1 MKLIRL
7 ILQGFKSFADR
18 TTIDFA
24 EGMTVIVGPN
34 GCGKSNISD
43 AVRWV
48 LGEQNVRNI
57 RGQKAED
64 IIFSGSEKRKAKN
77 AAMVSLILDNSGHEL
92 PLDTAE
98 VSITRKIFRNGDSE
112 FYINKRSCRLKD
124 IQELLANTGIGK
136 GSMVIIGQN
145 QVDRILSARPEE
157 RRVIFE
163 EVAGISKYRMK
174 KVDGLRKLE
183 KASAN
188 TERVLD
194 LKAVMEEQS
203 EPLRVEAEKA
213 RKYRALQKE
222 KKTGAVTAALLKL
235 SAARRMMA
243 RYENDQI
250 RLEEKKQEAMARL
263 EEVGRLQ
270 KQLENEMGGHQKAL
284 SAASGELA
292 DKKAQAEQLRGDC
305 RVQEENL
312 KHASEE
318 LNRLTE
324 QREDEQ
330 QARLECRED
339 HESCREELEAVQAE
353 LQSGREHLETI
364 KQQKEIL
371 EEKLLASKAEYA
383 RQLQATQESIAQH
396 ERLVQEKNHREED
409 KDRLAGE
416 AQAHEMRWKVL
427 EEECSKLKEEKA
439 ELTRKHLELEAK
451 LSQLTE
457 KGKEDA
463 AARDKAENIRYE
475 MLRQLNERQ
484 AEEKQVQLR
493 RKDLEKQM
501 EEHVN
506 FSHTTRTVL
515 QASEAWS
522 QHIIGP
528 LGELIRVPEK
538 YTAAAEIALGS
549 MISNLVVDTSETA
562 QTIISWLKNR
572 HAGRTT
578 FYPLDS
584 MSGYPVREILQA
596 AREPGICGIAA
607 SLFEHDEK
615 ISGIM
620 QSILGRILIAEDMD
634 AARRTAKK
642 YRYRF
647 RIVTLDGQVVNAGG
661 SMTGGSMRKKD
672 NTYFGRKS
680 EIKKLAA
687 KEKAL
692 HEEIGQQRAAKE
704 KQDALCESLL
714 AAITRERE
722 EWQNRS
728 IEAASMKTRL
738 EGMEKE
744 LAGKEETAQMEK
756 NSLEMARS
764 QWEQADQ
771 ACRQLCEQLEH
782 AQKPGKQPEKD
793 EKSAQLQDKVN
804 VLNEQIT
811 DARVQLTRAESNV
824 AQKQEEINKLV
835 EADEESGRTLERL
848 QEAIEKK
855 KQVVFDI
862 NVRLKAQKKQ
872 CEEANQ
878 HWKVMEQKRQIL
890 EQQAGDFSRRR
901 IALDEDWKKV
911 QAQYAEADSRMSGLD
926 ARLESFRN
934 DESRELDTLTSMGLT
949 EKTAESFRIKGSGED
964 IKKMLASVEKRIAE
978 LGNVNPQGEAEYEE
992 HMEKLAFYDK
1002 QLDDLRKSEEGLQKI
1017 VHEID
1022 DAMTAQFKQAFA
1034 KINVE
1039 FGRIMKVMFR
1049 GGKGHLDLTD
1059 KVNPLNGGIELY
1071 LQLPGKKTQSLTL
1084 MSGGERA
1091 LTVCALLL
1099 SFMAYSPAP
1108 FCFLDEIDA
1117 ALDDANVERYGR
1129 MIEDYKKKTQFII
1142 ISHRKKTME
1151 FADTLQGVTMA
1162 EKGVSSLITVRV
1174 SDYIKEE

>member
-250 RLEEKKQEAMARL
+250 RLEEKKQEAMSRL

-270 KQLENEMGGHQKAL
+270 KQLENEMGGYQKAL

-318 LNRLTE
+318 LKRLTE

-339 HESCREELEAVQAE
+339 HEACREELEAVQAE
-353 LQSGREHLETI
+353 LQSGREHLEAI
-364 KQQKEIL
+364 KQQKEFL

-409 KDRLAGE
+409 KNRLAGE

-463 AARDKAENIRYE
+463 AARAKAENIRYE
-475 MLRQLNERQ
+475 MLRRLNEQQ

-562 QTIISWLKNR
+562 QTIISWLKKR

-744 LAGKEETAQMEK
+744 LAGKEENAQMEK

-804 VLNEQIT
+804 ALNEQIT

-855 KQVVFDI
+855 KQAISDI

-872 CEEANQ
+872 CEDADQ

-934 DESRELDTLTSMGLT
+934 DESRELDMLTSMGLT

-1002 QLDDLRKSEEGLQKI
+1002 QLEDLRKSEEGLQKI

-1151 FADTLQGVTMA
+1151 FADTLQGVTMT

>member
-77 AAMVSLILDNSGHEL
+77 AAMVSLILDNSRHEL

-250 RLEEKKQEAMARL
+250 RVEEKKQEAMSRL

-305 RVQEENL
+305 RVQEENR

-318 LNRLTE
+318 LKRLTE

-339 HESCREELEAVQAE
+339 HEACREELEAVQAE
-353 LQSGREHLETI
+353 LQSGREHLEAI
-364 KQQKEIL
+364 KQQKEFL

-409 KDRLAGE
+409 KNRLAGE

-475 MLRQLNERQ
+475 MLRRLNERQ

-562 QTIISWLKNR
+562 QTIISWLKKR

-744 LAGKEETAQMEK
+744 LAGKEENAQMEK

-771 ACRQLCEQLEH
+771 ACRQLCEQLEN

-804 VLNEQIT
+804 ALNEQIT

-824 AQKQEEINKLV
+824 VQKQEEINKLV

-855 KQVVFDI
+855 KQAVSDI

-872 CEEANQ
+872 CEEADQ

-949 EKTAESFRIKGSGED
+949 EKIAESFRIKGSGED

-1002 QLDDLRKSEEGLQKI
+1002 QLEDLRKSEEGLQKI

>member
-250 RLEEKKQEAMARL
+250 RLEEKKQEAMSRL

-318 LNRLTE
+318 LKRLTE

-339 HESCREELEAVQAE
+339 HEACREELEAVQAE
-353 LQSGREHLETI
+353 LQSGREHLEAI
-364 KQQKEIL
+364 KQQKEFL

-409 KDRLAGE
+409 KNRLAGE

-475 MLRQLNERQ
+475 MLRRLNERQ

-549 MISNLVVDTSETA
+549 MISNLMVDTSETA
-562 QTIISWLKNR
+562 QTIISWLKKR

-744 LAGKEETAQMEK
+744 LAGKEENAQMEK

-804 VLNEQIT
+804 ALNEQIT

-824 AQKQEEINKLV
+824 VQKQEEINKLV

-855 KQVVFDI
+855 KQAVSDI

-872 CEEANQ
+872 CEEADQ

-949 EKTAESFRIKGSGED
+949 EKIAESFRIKGSGED

-1002 QLDDLRKSEEGLQKI
+1002 QLEDLRKSEEGLQKI

>member
-213 RKYRALQKE
+213 RKYCALQKE

-312 KHASEE
+312 KHASKE

-339 HESCREELEAVQAE
+339 HEACREELEAVQAE
-353 LQSGREHLETI
+353 LQSGREHLEAI
-364 KQQKEIL
+364 KQQKELL
-371 EEKLLASKAEYA
+371 EKKLLASKAEYA

-409 KDRLAGE
+409 KNRLAGE

-475 MLRQLNERQ
+475 MLRRLNERQ

-692 HEEIGQQRAAKE
+692 HEEIGQQRTAKE

-744 LAGKEETAQMEK
+744 LAGKGETAQMEK

-804 VLNEQIT
+804 ALNEQIT

-855 KQVVFDI
+855 KQAVSDI
-862 NVRLKAQKKQ
+862 NVRLKVQKKQ
-872 CEEANQ
+872 CEEADQ

-1002 QLDDLRKSEEGLQKI
+1002 QLEDLRKSEEGLQKI

>member
-250 RLEEKKQEAMARL
+250 RLEEKKQEAMSRL

-318 LNRLTE
+318 LKRLTE

-339 HESCREELEAVQAE
+339 HEACREELEAVQAE
-353 LQSGREHLETI
+353 LQSGREHLEAI
-364 KQQKEIL
+364 KQQKEFL

-409 KDRLAGE
+409 KNRLAGE

-475 MLRQLNERQ
+475 MLRRLNERQ

-562 QTIISWLKNR
+562 QTIISWLKKR

-744 LAGKEETAQMEK
+744 LAGKEENAQMEK

-804 VLNEQIT
+804 ALNEQIT

-824 AQKQEEINKLV
+824 VQKQEEINKLV

-855 KQVVFDI
+855 KQAVSDI

-872 CEEANQ
+872 CEEADQ

-949 EKTAESFRIKGSGED
+949 EKIAESFRIKGSGED

-992 HMEKLAFYDK
+992 QMEKLAFYDK
-1002 QLDDLRKSEEGLQKI
+1002 QLEDLRKSEEGLQKI

>member
-77 AAMVSLILDNSGHEL
+77 AAMVSLLLDNSGHEL

-145 QVDRILSARPEE
+145 QVDRILSARPGE

-250 RLEEKKQEAMARL
+250 RLEEKKQESMSRL

-318 LNRLTE
+318 LKRLTE

-339 HESCREELEAVQAE
+339 HEACREELEAVQAE
-353 LQSGREHLETI
+353 LQSGREHLEAI
-364 KQQKEIL
+364 KQQKEFL

-409 KDRLAGE
+409 KNRLAGE

-439 ELTRKHLELEAK
+439 ELTRKHQELEAK

-475 MLRQLNERQ
+475 MLRRLNERQ

-522 QHIIGP
+522 QHVIGP

-562 QTIISWLKNR
+562 QTIISWLKKR

-722 EWQNRS
+722 EWHNRS

-744 LAGKEETAQMEK
+744 LAGKEENAQMEK

-771 ACRQLCEQLEH
+771 ACRQLCEQLER

-804 VLNEQIT
+804 ALNEQIT

-855 KQVVFDI
+855 KQAVSDI

-872 CEEANQ
+872 CEEADQ

-1002 QLDDLRKSEEGLQKI
+1002 QLEDLRKSEEGLQKI

-1129 MIEDYKKKTQFII
+1129 MIVDYKKKTQFII

>member
-250 RLEEKKQEAMARL
+250 RLEEKKQEAMSRL

-318 LNRLTE
+318 LKRLTE

-339 HESCREELEAVQAE
+339 HEACREELEAVQAE
-353 LQSGREHLETI
+353 LQSGREHLEAI
-364 KQQKEIL
+364 KQQKEFL

-409 KDRLAGE
+409 KNRLAGE

-463 AARDKAENIRYE
+463 AARDKAESIRYE
-475 MLRQLNERQ
+475 MFRRLNERQ

-562 QTIISWLKNR
+562 QTIISWLKKR

-744 LAGKEETAQMEK
+744 LAGKEENAQMEK

-804 VLNEQIT
+804 ALNEQIT

-824 AQKQEEINKLV
+824 VQKQEEINKLV

-855 KQVVFDI
+855 KQAVSDI

-872 CEEANQ
+872 CEEADQ

-901 IALDEDWKKV
+901 IALDEDWKKM

-949 EKTAESFRIKGSGED
+949 EKIAESFRIKGSGED

-1002 QLDDLRKSEEGLQKI
+1002 QLEDLRKSEEGLQKI

>member
-250 RLEEKKQEAMARL
+250 RLEEKKQEAMSRL

-318 LNRLTE
+318 LKRLTE

-330 QARLECRED
+330 QAQLECRED
-339 HESCREELEAVQAE
+339 HEACREELEAVQAE
-353 LQSGREHLETI
+353 LQSGREHLEAI
-364 KQQKEIL
+364 KQQKELL
-371 EEKLLASKAEYA
+371 EKKLLASKAEYA

-409 KDRLAGE
+409 KNRLAGE

-427 EEECSKLKEEKA
+427 EEECSRLKEEKA

-463 AARDKAENIRYE
+463 AARAKAENIRYE
-475 MLRQLNERQ
+475 MLRRLNEQQ

-562 QTIISWLKNR
+562 QTIINWLKNR

-744 LAGKEETAQMEK
+744 LAGKEENAQMEK

-804 VLNEQIT
+804 ALNEQIT

-855 KQVVFDI
+855 KQAISDI

-872 CEEANQ
+872 CEEADQ

-1002 QLDDLRKSEEGLQKI
+1002 QLEDLRKSEEGLQKI

>member
-183 KASAN
+183 KTSAN

-250 RLEEKKQEAMARL
+250 RLEEKKQEAMSRL

-318 LNRLTE
+318 LKRLTE

-339 HESCREELEAVQAE
+339 HEACREELEAVQAE
-353 LQSGREHLETI
+353 LQSGREHLEAI
-364 KQQKEIL
+364 KQQKEFL
-371 EEKLLASKAEYA
+371 KEKLLASKAEYA

-409 KDRLAGE
+409 KNRLAGE

-427 EEECSKLKEEKA
+427 EAECSKLKEEKA

-475 MLRQLNERQ
+475 MLRRLNERQ

-493 RKDLEKQM
+493 RKDLKKQM

-562 QTIISWLKNR
+562 QTIISWLKKR

-744 LAGKEETAQMEK
+744 LAGKEENAQMEK

-804 VLNEQIT
+804 ALNEQIT

-824 AQKQEEINKLV
+824 VQKQEEINKLV

-855 KQVVFDI
+855 KQAVSDI

-872 CEEANQ
+872 CEEADQ

-949 EKTAESFRIKGSGED
+949 EKIAESFRIKGSGED

-1002 QLDDLRKSEEGLQKI
+1002 QLEDLRKSEEGLQKI

>member
-250 RLEEKKQEAMARL
+250 RLEEKKQKAMSRL

-318 LNRLTE
+318 LKRLTE

-339 HESCREELEAVQAE
+339 HEACREELEAVQAE
-353 LQSGREHLETI
+353 LQSGREHLEAI
-364 KQQKEIL
+364 KQQKEFL

-409 KDRLAGE
+409 KNRLAGE

-475 MLRQLNERQ
+475 MLRRLNERQ

-562 QTIISWLKNR
+562 QTIISWLKKR

-672 NTYFGRKS
+672 NTYFGCKS

-744 LAGKEETAQMEK
+744 LAGKEENAQMEK

-804 VLNEQIT
+804 ALNEQIT

-824 AQKQEEINKLV
+824 AQKQEEINKFV

-855 KQVVFDI
+855 KQEVSDI

-872 CEEANQ
+872 CEEADQ

-949 EKTAESFRIKGSGED
+949 EKTAEFFRIKGSGED

-1002 QLDDLRKSEEGLQKI
+1002 QLEDLRKSEEGLQKI

>member
-250 RLEEKKQEAMARL
+250 RLEEKKQEAMSRL

-318 LNRLTE
+318 LKRLTE

-339 HESCREELEAVQAE
+339 HEACREELEAVQAE
-353 LQSGREHLETI
+353 LQSGREHLEAI
-364 KQQKEIL
+364 KQQKEFL

-409 KDRLAGE
+409 KNRLAGE

-475 MLRQLNERQ
+475 MLRRLNERQ

-562 QTIISWLKNR
+562 QTIISWLKKR

-744 LAGKEETAQMEK
+744 LAGKEESAQMEK

-782 AQKPGKQPEKD
+782 AQKPGEQPEKD

-804 VLNEQIT
+804 ALNEQIT

-835 EADEESGRTLERL
+835 EADEESGRMLERL

-855 KQVVFDI
+855 KQEVSDI

-872 CEEANQ
+872 CEEADQ

-978 LGNVNPQGEAEYEE
+978 LGNVNSQGEAEYEE

-1002 QLDDLRKSEEGLQKI
+1002 QLEDLRKSEEGLQKI

>member
-213 RKYRALQKE
+213 RKYCALQKE

-339 HESCREELEAVQAE
+339 HEACREELEAVQAE

-416 AQAHEMRWKVL
+416 AQAHELRWKVL

-475 MLRQLNERQ
+475 MLRRLNERQ

-804 VLNEQIT
+804 ALNEQIT

-855 KQVVFDI
+855 KQVVLDI

-872 CEEANQ
+872 CEEADQ

>member
-213 RKYRALQKE
+213 RKYCALQKE

-339 HESCREELEAVQAE
+339 HEACREELEAVQAE

-475 MLRQLNERQ
+475 MLRRLNERQ

-771 ACRQLCEQLEH
+771 ACRQLCEQLKH

-804 VLNEQIT
+804 ALNEQIT

-835 EADEESGRTLERL
+835 ETDEESGRTLERL

-855 KQVVFDI
+855 KQAVSDI

-872 CEEANQ
+872 CEEADQ

>member
-194 LKAVMEEQS
+194 LKTVMEEQS

-250 RLEEKKQEAMARL
+250 RLEEKKQEAMSRL

-318 LNRLTE
+318 LKRLTE

-339 HESCREELEAVQAE
+339 HEACREELEAVQAE
-353 LQSGREHLETI
+353 LQSGREHLEAI
-364 KQQKEIL
+364 KQQKEFL

-409 KDRLAGE
+409 KNRLAGE

-475 MLRQLNERQ
+475 MLRRLNERQ

-562 QTIISWLKNR
+562 QTIISWLKKR

-744 LAGKEETAQMEK
+744 LAGKEENAQMEK

-804 VLNEQIT
+804 ALNEQIT

-824 AQKQEEINKLV
+824 VQKQEEINKLV

-855 KQVVFDI
+855 KQAVSDI

-872 CEEANQ
+872 CEEADQ

-949 EKTAESFRIKGSGED
+949 EKIAESFRIKGSGED

-1002 QLDDLRKSEEGLQKI
+1002 QLEDLRKSEEGLQKI

>member
-213 RKYRALQKE
+213 RKYRALQKG

-250 RLEEKKQEAMARL
+250 RLEEKKQEAMSRL

-318 LNRLTE
+318 LKRLTE

-339 HESCREELEAVQAE
+339 HEACREELEAVQAE
-353 LQSGREHLETI
+353 LQSGREHLEAI
-364 KQQKEIL
+364 KQQKEFL

-409 KDRLAGE
+409 KNRLAGE

-439 ELTRKHLELEAK
+439 ELTRKHLELVAK

-475 MLRQLNERQ
+475 MLRRLNERQ

-562 QTIISWLKNR
+562 QTIISWLKKR

-672 NTYFGRKS
+672 NTYFERKS

-714 AAITRERE
+714 AAIIRERE

-744 LAGKEETAQMEK
+744 LAGKEENAQMEK

-804 VLNEQIT
+804 ALNEQIT

-824 AQKQEEINKLV
+824 VQKQEEINKLV

-855 KQVVFDI
+855 KQAVSDI

-872 CEEANQ
+872 CEEADQ

-949 EKTAESFRIKGSGED
+949 EKIAESFRIKGSGED

-1002 QLDDLRKSEEGLQKI
+1002 QLEDLRKSEEGLQKI

>member
-213 RKYRALQKE
+213 RKYCALQKE

-339 HESCREELEAVQAE
+339 HEACREELEAVQAE
-353 LQSGREHLETI
+353 LQSGREHLEAI
-364 KQQKEIL
+364 KQQKELL

-409 KDRLAGE
+409 KNRLAGE

-475 MLRQLNERQ
+475 MLRRLNERQ

-634 AARRTAKK
+634 AARRIAKK

-692 HEEIGQQRAAKE
+692 QEEIGQQRAAKE

-804 VLNEQIT
+804 ALNEQIT

-855 KQVVFDI
+855 KQAVSDI

-872 CEEANQ
+872 CEEADQ

-934 DESRELDTLTSMGLT
+934 DELRELDTLTSMGLT

-1002 QLDDLRKSEEGLQKI
+1002 QLEDLRKSEEGLQKI

>member
-250 RLEEKKQEAMARL
+250 RLEEKKQEAMSRL

-318 LNRLTE
+318 LKRLTE

-339 HESCREELEAVQAE
+339 HEACREELEAVQAE
-353 LQSGREHLETI
+353 LQSGREHLEAI
-364 KQQKEIL
+364 KQQKEFL

-383 RQLQATQESIAQH
+383 RQLQAMQESIAQH

-409 KDRLAGE
+409 KNRLAGE

-475 MLRQLNERQ
+475 MLRRLNERQ

-562 QTIISWLKNR
+562 QTIISWLKKR

-744 LAGKEETAQMEK
+744 LAGKEENAQMEK

-804 VLNEQIT
+804 ALNEQIT

-824 AQKQEEINKLV
+824 VQKQEEINKLV

-855 KQVVFDI
+855 KQAVSDI

-872 CEEANQ
+872 CEEADQ

-949 EKTAESFRIKGSGED
+949 EKIAESFRIKGSGED

-1002 QLDDLRKSEEGLQKI
+1002 QLEDLRKSEEGLQKI

>member
-250 RLEEKKQEAMARL
+250 RLEEKKQESMSRL

-318 LNRLTE
+318 LKRLTE

-339 HESCREELEAVQAE
+339 HEACREELEAVQAE
-353 LQSGREHLETI
+353 LQSGREHLEAI
-364 KQQKEIL
+364 KQQKEFL

-383 RQLQATQESIAQH
+383 RQLQATQKSIAQH

-409 KDRLAGE
+409 KNRLAGE

-439 ELTRKHLELEAK
+439 ELTRKHQELEAK

-475 MLRQLNERQ
+475 MLRRLNERQ

-522 QHIIGP
+522 QHVIGP

-562 QTIISWLKNR
+562 QTIISWLKKR

-744 LAGKEETAQMEK
+744 LAGKEENAQMEK

-771 ACRQLCEQLEH
+771 ACRQLCEQLER

-804 VLNEQIT
+804 ALNEQIT

-855 KQVVFDI
+855 KQAVSDI

-872 CEEANQ
+872 CEEADQ

-1002 QLDDLRKSEEGLQKI
+1002 QLEDLRKSEEGLQKI

-1129 MIEDYKKKTQFII
+1129 MIVDYKKKTQFII

>member
-250 RLEEKKQEAMARL
+250 RLEEKKQEAMSRL

-318 LNRLTE
+318 LKRLTE

-339 HESCREELEAVQAE
+339 HEACREELEAVQAE
-353 LQSGREHLETI
+353 LQSGREHLEAI
-364 KQQKEIL
+364 KQQKEFL

-409 KDRLAGE
+409 KNRLAGE

-475 MLRQLNERQ
+475 MLRRLNERQ

-562 QTIISWLKNR
+562 QTIISWLKKR

-744 LAGKEETAQMEK
+744 LAGKEENAQMEK

-804 VLNEQIT
+804 ALNEQIT

-824 AQKQEEINKLV
+824 VQKQEEINKLV

-855 KQVVFDI
+855 KQAVSDI

-872 CEEANQ
+872 CEEADQ

-949 EKTAESFRIKGSGED
+949 EKIAESFRIKGSGED

-1002 QLDDLRKSEEGLQKI
+1002 QLEDLRKSEEGLQKI

>member
-250 RLEEKKQEAMARL
+250 RLEEKKQEAMSRL

-318 LNRLTE
+318 LKRLTE

-339 HESCREELEAVQAE
+339 HEACREELEAVQAE
-353 LQSGREHLETI
+353 LQSGREHLEAI
-364 KQQKEIL
+364 KQQKEFL

-409 KDRLAGE
+409 KNRLAGE

-439 ELTRKHLELEAK
+439 ELTRKHQELEAK

-475 MLRQLNERQ
+475 MLRRLNERQ

-515 QASEAWS
+515 QASEEWS
-522 QHIIGP
+522 LHIIGP

-562 QTIISWLKNR
+562 QTIISWLKKR

-744 LAGKEETAQMEK
+744 LAGKEENAQMEK

-804 VLNEQIT
+804 ALNEQIT

-855 KQVVFDI
+855 KQAVSDI

-872 CEEANQ
+872 CEEADQ

-1002 QLDDLRKSEEGLQKI
+1002 QLEDLRK
-1017 VHEID
+1017 
-1022 DAMTAQFKQAFA
+1022 
-1034 KINVE
+1034 
-1039 FGRIMKVMFR
+1039 
-1049 GGKGHLDLTD
+1049 
-1059 KVNPLNGGIELY
+1059 
-1071 LQLPGKKTQSLTL
+1071 
-1084 MSGGERA
+1084 
-1091 LTVCALLL
+1091 
-1099 SFMAYSPAP
+1099 
-1108 FCFLDEIDA
+1108 
-1117 ALDDANVERYGR
+1117 
-1129 MIEDYKKKTQFII
+1129 
-1142 ISHRKKTME
+1142 
-1151 FADTLQGVTMA
+1151 
-1162 EKGVSSLITVRV
+1162 
-1174 SDYIKEE
+1174 

>member
-250 RLEEKKQEAMARL
+250 RLEEKKQEAMSRL

-318 LNRLTE
+318 LKRLTE

-339 HESCREELEAVQAE
+339 HEACREELEAVQAE
-353 LQSGREHLETI
+353 LQSGREHLEAI
-364 KQQKEIL
+364 KQQKEFL

-409 KDRLAGE
+409 KNRLAGE

-475 MLRQLNERQ
+475 MLRRLNERQ

-562 QTIISWLKNR
+562 QTIIGWLKKR

-744 LAGKEETAQMEK
+744 LAGKEENAQMEK

-804 VLNEQIT
+804 ALNEQIT

-824 AQKQEEINKLV
+824 VQKQEEINKLV

-855 KQVVFDI
+855 KQAVSDI
-862 NVRLKAQKKQ
+862 NVRLKARKKQ
-872 CEEANQ
+872 CEEADQ

-949 EKTAESFRIKGSGED
+949 EKIAESFRIKGSGED

-1002 QLDDLRKSEEGLQKI
+1002 QLEDLRKSEEGLQKI

>member
-213 RKYRALQKE
+213 RKYCALQKE

-263 EEVGRLQ
+263 EEVGSLQ

-339 HESCREELEAVQAE
+339 HEACREELEAVQAE
-353 LQSGREHLETI
+353 LQSGREHLEAI
-364 KQQKEIL
+364 KQQKELL

-409 KDRLAGE
+409 KNRLAGE

-475 MLRQLNERQ
+475 MLRRLNERQ

-714 AAITRERE
+714 AVITRERE

-804 VLNEQIT
+804 ALNEQIT

-855 KQVVFDI
+855 KQAVSDI

-872 CEEANQ
+872 CEEADQ
-878 HWKVMEQKRQIL
+878 HWKVMERKRQIL

-964 IKKMLASVEKRIAE
+964 IKKMLASVEKRMAE

-1002 QLDDLRKSEEGLQKI
+1002 QLEDLRKSEEGLQKI

-1039 FGRIMKVMFR
+1039 FGRIMKIMFR

>member
-213 RKYRALQKE
+213 RKYCALQKE

-339 HESCREELEAVQAE
+339 HEACREELEAVQAE
-353 LQSGREHLETI
+353 LQSGREHLEAI
-364 KQQKEIL
+364 KQQKELL

-409 KDRLAGE
+409 KNRLAGE

-475 MLRQLNERQ
+475 MLRRLNEWQ

-804 VLNEQIT
+804 ALNEQIT

-855 KQVVFDI
+855 KQAVSDI

-872 CEEANQ
+872 CEEADQ

-949 EKTAESFRIKGSGED
+949 EKTAESFRIKGSGEG

-978 LGNVNPQGEAEYEE
+978 LGTVNPQGEAEYEE

-1002 QLDDLRKSEEGLQKI
+1002 QLEDLRKSEEGLQKI

-1039 FGRIMKVMFR
+1039 FGRIMKVMFQ

>member
-213 RKYRALQKE
+213 RKYCALQKE

-339 HESCREELEAVQAE
+339 HEACREELEAVQAE

-409 KDRLAGE
+409 KNRLAGE

-475 MLRQLNERQ
+475 MLRRLNERQ

-771 ACRQLCEQLEH
+771 ACRQLCEQLKH

-804 VLNEQIT
+804 ALNEQIT
-811 DARVQLTRAESNV
+811 DARVQLTCAESNV

-855 KQVVFDI
+855 KQAVSDI

-872 CEEANQ
+872 CEEADQ

-1017 VHEID
+1017 VHEIN

>member
-145 QVDRILSARPEE
+145 QVDRILSARPGE

-250 RLEEKKQEAMARL
+250 RLEEKKQESMSRL

-318 LNRLTE
+318 LKRLTE

-339 HESCREELEAVQAE
+339 HEACREELEVVQAE
-353 LQSGREHLETI
+353 LQSGREHLEAI
-364 KQQKEIL
+364 KQQKEFL

-409 KDRLAGE
+409 KNRLAGE

-439 ELTRKHLELEAK
+439 ELTRKHQELEAK

-475 MLRQLNERQ
+475 MLRRLNERQ

-522 QHIIGP
+522 QHVIGP

-562 QTIISWLKNR
+562 QTIISWLKKR

-744 LAGKEETAQMEK
+744 LAGKEENAQMEK

-771 ACRQLCEQLEH
+771 ACRQLCEQLER

-804 VLNEQIT
+804 ALNEQIT

-855 KQVVFDI
+855 KQAVSDI

-872 CEEANQ
+872 CEEADQ

-1002 QLDDLRKSEEGLQKI
+1002 QLEDLRKSEEGLQKI

-1129 MIEDYKKKTQFII
+1129 MIVDYKKKTQFII

>member
-213 RKYRALQKE
+213 RKYCALQKE

-339 HESCREELEAVQAE
+339 HEACREELEAVQAE

-416 AQAHEMRWKVL
+416 AQAHELRWKVL

-475 MLRQLNERQ
+475 MLRRLNERQ

-804 VLNEQIT
+804 ALNEQIT

-855 KQVVFDI
+855 KQVVLDI

-872 CEEANQ
+872 CEEADQ

-1002 QLDDLRKSEEGLQKI
+1002 QLEDLRKSEEGLQKI

>member
-213 RKYRALQKE
+213 RKYCALQKE

-339 HESCREELEAVQAE
+339 HEACREELEAVQAE
-353 LQSGREHLETI
+353 LQSGREHLEAI
-364 KQQKEIL
+364 KQQKELL

-409 KDRLAGE
+409 KNRLAGE

-475 MLRQLNERQ
+475 MLRRLNERQ

-771 ACRQLCEQLEH
+771 ACRQLCEQLKH

-804 VLNEQIT
+804 ALNEQIT

-835 EADEESGRTLERL
+835 ETDEESGRTLERL

-855 KQVVFDI
+855 KQAVSDI

-872 CEEANQ
+872 CEEADQ

>member
-213 RKYRALQKE
+213 RKYCALQKE

-339 HESCREELEAVQAE
+339 HEACREELEAVQAE
-353 LQSGREHLETI
+353 LQSGREHLEAI
-364 KQQKEIL
+364 KQQKELL

-409 KDRLAGE
+409 KNRLAGE

-475 MLRQLNERQ
+475 MLRRLNERQ

-562 QTIISWLKNR
+562 QTIISWLKKR

-855 KQVVFDI
+855 KQAVSDI

-872 CEEANQ
+872 CEEADQ

>member
-250 RLEEKKQEAMARL
+250 RLEEKKQEAMSRL

-318 LNRLTE
+318 LKRLTE

-339 HESCREELEAVQAE
+339 HEACREELEAVQAE
-353 LQSGREHLETI
+353 LQSGREHLEAI
-364 KQQKEIL
+364 KQQKEFL

-409 KDRLAGE
+409 KNRLAGE

-475 MLRQLNERQ
+475 MLRRLNERQ

-562 QTIISWLKNR
+562 QTIISWLKKR

-728 IEAASMKTRL
+728 IEAASMKIRL

-744 LAGKEETAQMEK
+744 LAGKEENAQMEK

-804 VLNEQIT
+804 ALNEQIT

-824 AQKQEEINKLV
+824 VQKQEEINKLV

-855 KQVVFDI
+855 KQAVSDI

-872 CEEANQ
+872 CEEADQ

-949 EKTAESFRIKGSGED
+949 EKIAESFRIKGSGED

-1002 QLDDLRKSEEGLQKI
+1002 QLEDLRKSEEGLQKI

>member
-250 RLEEKKQEAMARL
+250 RLEEKKQEAMSRL

-318 LNRLTE
+318 LKRLTE

-339 HESCREELEAVQAE
+339 HEACREELEAVQAE
-353 LQSGREHLETI
+353 LQSGREHLEAI
-364 KQQKEIL
+364 KQQKEFL

-409 KDRLAGE
+409 KNRLAGE

-463 AARDKAENIRYE
+463 AARAKAENIRYE
-475 MLRQLNERQ
+475 MLRRLNEQQ

-562 QTIISWLKNR
+562 QTIISWLKKR

-744 LAGKEETAQMEK
+744 LAGKEENAQMEK

-804 VLNEQIT
+804 ALNEQIT

-855 KQVVFDI
+855 KQAISDI

-872 CEEANQ
+872 CEDADQ

-934 DESRELDTLTSMGLT
+934 DESRELDMLTSMGLT

-1002 QLDDLRKSEEGLQKI
+1002 QLEDLRKSEEGLQKI

>member
-213 RKYRALQKE
+213 RKYCALQKE

-339 HESCREELEAVQAE
+339 HEACREELEAVQAE
-353 LQSGREHLETI
+353 LQSGREHLEAI
-364 KQQKEIL
+364 KQQKELL

-409 KDRLAGE
+409 KNRLAGE

-439 ELTRKHLELEAK
+439 ELTRKHLELEVK

-475 MLRQLNERQ
+475 MLRRLNEWQ

-771 ACRQLCEQLEH
+771 ACRQLCEQLKH

-804 VLNEQIT
+804 ALNEQIT

-855 KQVVFDI
+855 KQAVSDI
-862 NVRLKAQKKQ
+862 NVRLKEQKKQ
-872 CEEANQ
+872 CEEADQ

-1002 QLDDLRKSEEGLQKI
+1002 QLEDLRKSEEGLQKI

>member
-250 RLEEKKQEAMARL
+250 RLEEKKQEAMSRL

-318 LNRLTE
+318 LKRLTE

-339 HESCREELEAVQAE
+339 HEACREELEAVQAE
-353 LQSGREHLETI
+353 LQSGREHLEAI
-364 KQQKEIL
+364 KQQKEFL

-409 KDRLAGE
+409 KNRLAGE

-475 MLRQLNERQ
+475 MLRRLNERQ

-562 QTIISWLKNR
+562 QTIISWLKKR

-596 AREPGICGIAA
+596 AREPGICGIVA

-744 LAGKEETAQMEK
+744 LAGKEENAQMEK

-804 VLNEQIT
+804 ALNEQIT

-855 KQVVFDI
+855 KQAVSDI
-862 NVRLKAQKKQ
+862 KVRLKAQKKQ
-872 CEEANQ
+872 CEEADQ

-1002 QLDDLRKSEEGLQKI
+1002 QLEDLRKSEEGLQKI

>member
-213 RKYRALQKE
+213 RKYCALQKE

-339 HESCREELEAVQAE
+339 HEACREELEAVQAE
-353 LQSGREHLETI
+353 LQSGREHLEAI
-364 KQQKEIL
+364 KQQKELL
-371 EEKLLASKAEYA
+371 EKKLLASKAEYA

-409 KDRLAGE
+409 KNRLAGE

-475 MLRQLNERQ
+475 MLRRLNERQ

-804 VLNEQIT
+804 ALNEQIT

-835 EADEESGRTLERL
+835 EADEASGRTLERL

-855 KQVVFDI
+855 KQAVSDI

-872 CEEANQ
+872 CEEADQ

-890 EQQAGDFSRRR
+890 EHQAGDFSRRR

-1002 QLDDLRKSEEGLQKI
+1002 QLEDLRKSEEGLQKI

-1049 GGKGHLDLTD
+1049 GGKGHLALTD

>member
-250 RLEEKKQEAMARL
+250 RLEEKKQEAMSRL

-318 LNRLTE
+318 LKRLTE

-339 HESCREELEAVQAE
+339 HEACREELEAVQAE
-353 LQSGREHLETI
+353 LQSGREHLEAI
-364 KQQKEIL
+364 KQQKEFL

-409 KDRLAGE
+409 KNRLAGE

-475 MLRQLNERQ
+475 MLRRLNERQ

-562 QTIISWLKNR
+562 QTIISWLKKR

-744 LAGKEETAQMEK
+744 LAGKEENAQMEK

-782 AQKPGKQPEKD
+782 AQKPEKQPEKD

-804 VLNEQIT
+804 ALNEQIT

-824 AQKQEEINKLV
+824 VQKQEEINKLV

-855 KQVVFDI
+855 KQAVSDI

-872 CEEANQ
+872 CEEADQ

-949 EKTAESFRIKGSGED
+949 EKIAESFRIKGSGED

-1002 QLDDLRKSEEGLQKI
+1002 QLEDLRKSEEGLQKI

>member
-213 RKYRALQKE
+213 RKYCALQKE

-339 HESCREELEAVQAE
+339 HEACREELEAVQAE

-416 AQAHEMRWKVL
+416 AQAHELRWKVL

-475 MLRQLNERQ
+475 MLRRLNERQ

-522 QHIIGP
+522 QHIMGP

-562 QTIISWLKNR
+562 QTIISWLKKR

-804 VLNEQIT
+804 ALNEQIT

-855 KQVVFDI
+855 KQVVLDI

-872 CEEANQ
+872 CEEADQ

>member
-64 IIFSGSEKRKAKN
+64 IIFSGSEKRQAKN

-339 HESCREELEAVQAE
+339 HEACREELEAVQAE
-353 LQSGREHLETI
+353 LQSGREHLEAI
-364 KQQKEIL
+364 KQQKELL

-409 KDRLAGE
+409 KNRLAGE

-463 AARDKAENIRYE
+463 ATRDKAENIRYE
-475 MLRQLNERQ
+475 MLRRLNERQ

-515 QASEAWS
+515 QAAEAWS

-528 LGELIRVPEK
+528 MGELIRVPEK

-607 SLFEHDEK
+607 SLFEYDEK

-692 HEEIGQQRAAKE
+692 HEEIGQQRTAKE

-804 VLNEQIT
+804 ALNEQIT

-855 KQVVFDI
+855 KQAVSDI

-872 CEEANQ
+872 CEEADQ
-878 HWKVMEQKRQIL
+878 HWKVMERKRQIL

-911 QAQYAEADSRMSGLD
+911 QAQYAETDSRMSGLD

-964 IKKMLASVEKRIAE
+964 IKKMLVSVEKRMAE

-1002 QLDDLRKSEEGLQKI
+1002 QLEDLRKSEEGLQKI

-1117 ALDDANVERYGR
+1117 ALDDANVERYVR

>member
-250 RLEEKKQEAMARL
+250 RLEEKKQEAMSRL

-318 LNRLTE
+318 LKRLTE

-339 HESCREELEAVQAE
+339 YEACREELEAVQAE
-353 LQSGREHLETI
+353 LQSGREHLEAI
-364 KQQKEIL
+364 KQQKELL
-371 EEKLLASKAEYA
+371 EKKLLASKAEYA

-409 KDRLAGE
+409 KNRLAGE

-427 EEECSKLKEEKA
+427 EEECSRLKEEKA

-463 AARDKAENIRYE
+463 AARAKAENIRYE
-475 MLRQLNERQ
+475 MLRRLNEQQ

-562 QTIISWLKNR
+562 QTIISWLKKR

-744 LAGKEETAQMEK
+744 LAGKEENAQMEK

-804 VLNEQIT
+804 ALNEQIT

-855 KQVVFDI
+855 KQAISDI
-862 NVRLKAQKKQ
+862 NVRLKTQKKQ
-872 CEEANQ
+872 CEEADQ

-1002 QLDDLRKSEEGLQKI
+1002 QLEDLRKSEEGLQKI

>member
-213 RKYRALQKE
+213 RKYCALQKE

-339 HESCREELEAVQAE
+339 HEACREELEAVQAE
-353 LQSGREHLETI
+353 LQSGREHLEAI
-364 KQQKEIL
+364 KQQKELL

-409 KDRLAGE
+409 KNRLAGE

-475 MLRQLNERQ
+475 MLRRLNERQ

-584 MSGYPVREILQA
+584 MSGYPVREILQV

-771 ACRQLCEQLEH
+771 ACRQLCEQLKH

-804 VLNEQIT
+804 ALNEQIT

-835 EADEESGRTLERL
+835 ETDEESGRTLERL

-855 KQVVFDI
+855 KQAVSDI

-872 CEEANQ
+872 CEEADQ

>member
-213 RKYRALQKE
+213 RKYCALQKE

-235 SAARRMMA
+235 SVARRMMA

-339 HESCREELEAVQAE
+339 HEACREELEAVQAE
-353 LQSGREHLETI
+353 LQSGREHLEAI
-364 KQQKEIL
+364 KQQKELL

-409 KDRLAGE
+409 KNRLAGE

-475 MLRQLNERQ
+475 MLRRLNERQ

-771 ACRQLCEQLEH
+771 ACRQLCEQLKH

-804 VLNEQIT
+804 ALNEQIT

-835 EADEESGRTLERL
+835 ETDEESGRTLERL

-855 KQVVFDI
+855 KQAVSDI

-872 CEEANQ
+872 CEEADQ

>member
-339 HESCREELEAVQAE
+339 HEACREELEAVQAE
-353 LQSGREHLETI
+353 LQSGREHLEAI
-364 KQQKEIL
+364 KQQKELL

-409 KDRLAGE
+409 KNRLAGE

-463 AARDKAENIRYE
+463 ATRDKAENIRYE
-475 MLRQLNERQ
+475 MLRRLNERQ

-515 QASEAWS
+515 QAAEAWS

-528 LGELIRVPEK
+528 MGELIRVPEK

-804 VLNEQIT
+804 ALNEQIT

-824 AQKQEEINKLV
+824 AQKQKEINKLV

-855 KQVVFDI
+855 KQAVSDI

-872 CEEANQ
+872 CEEADQ

-890 EQQAGDFSRRR
+890 EQQAGDFFRRR

-911 QAQYAEADSRMSGLD
+911 QAQYAEVDSRMSGLD

-964 IKKMLASVEKRIAE
+964 IKKMLASVEKRMAE

-1002 QLDDLRKSEEGLQKI
+1002 QLEDLRKSEEGLQKI

-1117 ALDDANVERYGR
+1117 ALDDANVERYVR